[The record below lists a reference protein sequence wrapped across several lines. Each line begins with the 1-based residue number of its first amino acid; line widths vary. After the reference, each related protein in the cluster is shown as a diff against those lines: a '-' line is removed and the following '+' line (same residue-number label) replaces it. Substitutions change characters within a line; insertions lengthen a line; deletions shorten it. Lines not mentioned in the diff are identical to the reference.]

1 MRNARA
7 GMLLA
12 LLLTGGAVAPAGAS
26 PTTVTI
32 SGTMDGT
39 VDGTPFSGVAF
50 TAVATSDGPTLGGGG
65 YTVYP
70 STLTFDIAG
79 IGTSLPLTG
88 AYAITIGPPQML
100 TYAAYA
106 VELSASGAT
115 VTGFFNAMANVILP
129 SGGMETLFSAPPA
142 EPGVSFEAAGSFV
155 LSLTDGRTVTETGFD
170 SLDPTAAVIPE
181 PNTLAVLGVGLAA
194 LGLSRQSLS
203 RESLSRLSL
212 PRPRL
217 SRQSLFNESPSH
229 QPLPHR
235 LRAG

>member
-39 VDGTPFSGVAF
+39 VDGTPFSGAVF

-155 LSLTDGRTVTETGFD
+155 LSLADGSTVTETGFD
-170 SLDPTAAVIPE
+170 SLDSTAAVIPE
-181 PNTLAVLGVGLAA
+181 PATLAVLGVGLAA

-203 RESLSRLSL
+203 RQS
-212 PRPRL
+212 L
-217 SRQSLFNESPSH
+217 SRQSLSRPSLSR
-229 QPLPHR
+229 QTRSRQARSRECLPHES
-235 LRAG
+235 L